1 MKAYVTSVVL
11 GNDLVCRLSF
21 RSLCRL
27 RNDVLDAIS
36 RARVNKMMIMQALFK
51 DFDAADLMY
60 PPGQEPDTPFKR
72 SISEFK
78 ELMRVRL
85 EAQQIPL
92 CLPGRI
98 IHLAKS
104 SKSKRC
110 PRFVRVAG
118 LLMAFMLTIHC
129 TTITAKACCRSET
142 KYVLREAETEEFE
155 EILMS
160 TTMGSDHF
168 PDVYYYE
175 IRKVLNERLG
185 HMTV

>member
-1 MKAYVTSVVL
+1 VFCVVVDMKAYVTSVVL

-60 PPGQEPDTPFKR
+60 PPGQEPDTPFKQ
-72 SISEFK
+72 SITEFK

-104 SKSKRC
+104 SKS
-110 PRFVRVAG
+110 
-118 LLMAFMLTIHC
+118 
-129 TTITAKACCRSET
+129 
-142 KYVLREAETEEFE
+142 
-155 EILMS
+155 
-160 TTMGSDHF
+160 
-168 PDVYYYE
+168 
-175 IRKVLNERLG
+175 ER
-185 HMTV
+185 HPSVISQVNWHIC